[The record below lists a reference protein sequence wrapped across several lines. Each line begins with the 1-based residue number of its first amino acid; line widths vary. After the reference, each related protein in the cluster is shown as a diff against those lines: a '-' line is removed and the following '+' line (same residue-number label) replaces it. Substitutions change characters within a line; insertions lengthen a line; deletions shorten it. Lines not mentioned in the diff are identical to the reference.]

1 MRKTR
6 KNRKKGGNSPENET
20 DWNDIFLDLDE
31 TEWRNLINEYS
42 DYAKKNYMFKQ
53 KDELVEAL
61 SMYMSD
67 RKRAINTYG
76 VIGEWDVSQITDMSK
91 LFLKNNIFNED
102 ISNWN
107 VSNVTNM
114 NGMFYGAT
122 NFNQPIGSWNV
133 SNVTNMGGMFYNA
146 TNFNQPLG
154 YVDVNNTGWNVSNVT
169 NMMGMFYG
177 ASSFNQP
184 IGNWNVSNVTN
195 MAGMFFGAT
204 IFNQPIGEW
213 NVSNVTNMEAM
224 FYNATSFNQPIGS
237 WNVSNVTN
245 MGGMFYNATNFN
257 QLIDSWNVSNVT
269 NMEAMFY
276 GATSFNQPIGEWNV
290 SKVKLMNSMFEGAT
304 SFNQIIDYWNI
315 NNVISMTNMFKN
327 ATNYYQSSDNI
338 YNAHKSISTENPD
351 NIFSGTKLNVCNDA
365 LVLIMKEIRTL
376 SKLPIFTLGGTTV
389 IRDRL
394 EPMINLYIRKG
405 CKMVI
410 LFHAIFDDSEL
421 FNTQIVKYL
430 VTRLTPEDK
439 EETYGTQTILDSYL
453 SVSPEIRRF
462 KDFDLSIYN
471 ALKPRSYESKSPE
484 SYAESERGTVT
495 KKETRTTFPDY
506 EIIISTHGELSSET
520 NETIDFP
527 FRKLKHLVCK
537 GNILMRRP
545 TFTNEMISY
554 SDKYEDVRLQNNQI
568 RMEQMVLNTDSNDSL
583 DSDQG
588 IFIIDKRNPN
598 SKFIQ
603 LFGVKK
609 KGKFHFINNE
619 MKKYFDIVDGTMT
632 TTLKRVID
640 CLVAILRNN
649 KHSLKILG
657 VTNFDFKQCDIII
670 YACRGFKDAPLKK
683 EQYIKVSHKPRKYI
697 QPEENL
703 KKRGRD
709 ESESESESYSKK
721 QKTKKSESSKKQ
733 KTKKQ
738 KTKNSVNSENSV
750 SSLSSS
756 SSTL

>member
-31 TEWRNLINEYS
+31 TELRNLIDDLSNE
-42 DYAKKNYMFKQ
+42 AKKNYMFKQ

-67 RKRAINTYG
+67 RNGAINTYG
-76 VIGEWDVSQITDMSK
+76 LIGEWDVSQITDMSK
-91 LFLKNNIFNED
+91 LFQNNIFNED
-102 ISNWN
+102 ISGWD
-107 VSNVTNM
+107 VSNVKDM
-114 NGMFYGAT
+114 KGMFYGAT

-133 SNVTNMGGMFYNA
+133 SNVTDMKGMFYNA
-146 TNFNQPLG
+146 T
-154 YVDVNNTGWNVSNVT
+154 
-169 NMMGMFYG
+169 
-177 ASSFNQP
+177 A
-184 IGNWNVSNVTN
+184 
-195 MAGMFFGAT
+195 
-204 IFNQPIGEW
+204 FNQPIGEW
-213 NVSNVTNMEAM
+213 NVSNVTNMSGM
-224 FYNATSFNQPIGS
+224 FYNATNFNQPIGS
-237 WNVSNVTN
+237 WNVSNVTD
-245 MGGMFYNATNFN
+245 MSYMFKNATN
-257 QLIDSWNVSNVT
+257 
-269 NMEAMFY
+269 
-276 GATSFNQPIGEWNV
+276 FNQPIGEWNV
-290 SKVKLMNSMFEGAT
+290 SEVELMNSMFEGAT

-327 ATNYYQSSDNI
+327 ATNYYQISNNI
-338 YNAHKSISTENPD
+338 YSAHKSISPENPD
-351 NIFSGTKLNVCNDA
+351 NIFSGTKLNVCNGL
-365 LVLIMKEIRTL
+365 LVSIKREIREL
-376 SKLPIFTLGGTTV
+376 SKQPRIILGGTTV

-394 EPMINLYIRKG
+394 EPMINLYIRQG

-410 LFHAIFDDSEL
+410 LFHAIFDDIEL
-421 FNTQIVKYL
+421 FNTQILKYL
-430 VTRLTPEDK
+430 VTKLTPEDK
-439 EETYGTQTILDSYL
+439 EETYSTQTILDSYL
-453 SVSPEIRRF
+453 SVSPKIRRF
-462 KDFDLSIYN
+462 KDANLSIYN
-471 ALKPRSYESKSPE
+471 ALKPSGYESKSPE

-495 KKETRTTFPDY
+495 KKETRTPSPDY

-537 GNILMRRP
+537 GNVLLYRP
-545 TFTNEMISY
+545 TFTNEMMPY
-554 SDKYEDVRLQNNQI
+554 SDTFEDTRLQNDQI

-598 SKFIQ
+598 SKPIQ

-609 KGKFHFINNE
+609 GAFQFANKE
-619 MKKYFDIVDGTMT
+619 MKQYFDIDDGTMT
-632 TTLKRVID
+632 TTLKDVID
-640 CLVAILRNN
+640 CIVQLLSNN

-657 VTNFDFKQCDIII
+657 VTNFDFKKCDIII
-670 YACRGFKDAPLKK
+670 YACRGFENAPLEKQ
-683 EQYIKVSHKPRKYI
+683 QYIKVSHRPRKYI

-709 ESESESESYSKK
+709 ESESESSSKK

>member
-6 KNRKKGGNSPENET
+6 KNRKKGGNSPENE
-20 DWNDIFLDLDE
+20 
-31 TEWRNLINEYS
+31 YS
-42 DYAKKNYMFKQ
+42 DHAKQNYIFKQ

-67 RKRAINTYG
+67 RQKAIDTYG

-122 NFNQPIGSWNV
+122 NFNQPIG
-133 SNVTNMGGMFYNA
+133 
-146 TNFNQPLG
+146 
-154 YVDVNNTGWNVSNVT
+154 
-169 NMMGMFYG
+169 
-177 ASSFNQP
+177 
-184 IGNWNVSNVTN
+184 NWNVSNVTN

-204 IFNQPIGEW
+204 NFNQPIGEL

-224 FYNATSFNQPIGS
+224 FFGASSFNQPIGS

-257 QLIDSWNVSNVT
+257 QPIGSWNVSNVT

-365 LVLIMKEIRTL
+365 LVLIMKEMRTL

-453 SVSPEIRRF
+453 SVSPEIRKY
-462 KDFDLSIYN
+462 KDYDLSIYN
-471 ALKPRSYESKSPE
+471 ALKPSGYESKSPA

-537 GNILMRRP
+537 GNILMSRP
-545 TFTNEMISY
+545 TFTNEMIPY
-554 SDKYEDVRLQNNQI
+554 SDKYEDVRLHNNQI
-568 RMEQMVLNTDSNDSL
+568 RMEQMVLNTYSNDLL

-598 SKFIQ
+598 SNFIQ

-609 KGKFHFINNE
+609 KGVFHFINKE
-619 MKKYFDIVDGTMT
+619 MKQYFDIDNKTKTMT
-632 TTLKRVID
+632 TTLKRVIN

-657 VTNFDFKQCDIII
+657 VTNFDFNKCDIII
-670 YACRGFKDAPLKK
+670 YACRGFENASLKK

-709 ESESESESYSKK
+709 ESESESESSSKK